1 VADGQAGLEAGI
13 TLACGAMAGADIFGH
28 LGICGM
34 DQGSSLSILTV
45 QHEIIGYV
53 ERLMAGVEIDD
64 ERLGLDVIRSVGPGG
79 NFLGEVHTAT
89 HFLSELW
96 FPEILDRNY
105 FENWAARGRTDLLQ
119 RACARQEDLLRS
131 HEVAPLPDDLRRDM
145 DKLIGDAK
153 RHLTE
158 S

>member
-1 VADGQAGLEAGI
+1 MPCASNAGLPLRRCGTIATRRLRRSGGKHNTGCPGSVGPPSPSAGPW
-13 TLACGAMAGADIFGH
+13 
-28 LGICGM
+28 
-34 DQGSSLSILTV
+34 V
-45 QHEIIGYV
+45 
-53 ERLMAGVEIDD
+53 
-64 ERLGLDVIRSVGPGG
+64 RSVGPGG

-105 FENWAARGRTDLLQ
+105 FENWAANGRTDLLQ

-158 S
+158 G